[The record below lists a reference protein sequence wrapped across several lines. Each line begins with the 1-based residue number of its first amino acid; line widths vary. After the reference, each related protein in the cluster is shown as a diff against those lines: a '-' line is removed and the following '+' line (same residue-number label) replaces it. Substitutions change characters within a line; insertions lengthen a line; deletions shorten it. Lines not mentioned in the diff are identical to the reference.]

1 MAGSVFYLTFVFQL
15 KCSAVMKVSVSKSAT
30 SYTRKTLADII
41 PKMTKMR
48 KIATLL
54 LLLTLMSCGS
64 YTMSTFYV
72 KNTSNKPVS
81 FDASVMKFSQNGPYD
96 INQSFTVKP
105 NDSVL
110 ARKVSMR
117 NDVSPE
123 KWFTQ
128 FNIFP
133 TDSLEFNDPKNPQ
146 NWVKIIGKDGKPIYT
161 FNIVK

>member
-1 MAGSVFYLTFVFQL
+1 
-15 KCSAVMKVSVSKSAT
+15 MKYAT
-30 SYTRKTLADII
+30 SCSCETLADII
-41 PKMTKMR
+41 PKMTKMK
-48 KIATLL
+48 KITTFL

-72 KNTSNKPVS
+72 KNTSDKTVN

-96 INQSFTVKP
+96 VNQSFSIKP
-105 NDSVL
+105 KDSVL
-110 ARKVSMR
+110 TRKASMK
-117 NDVSPE
+117 NGVSPE

-133 TDSLEFNDPKNPQ
+133 TDGLEFNDPNNPQ
-146 NWVKIIGKDGKPIYT
+146 NWIKTIGKDGKPIYT

>member
-1 MAGSVFYLTFVFQL
+1 
-15 KCSAVMKVSVSKSAT
+15 
-30 SYTRKTLADII
+30 
-41 PKMTKMR
+41 MR
-48 KIATLL
+48 KIATFL

-133 TDSLEFNDPKNPQ
+133 TDSLEFNDQ
-146 NWVKIIGKDGKPIYT
+146 KIRKIGLKLLEKMENQFILLT
-161 FNIVK
+161 L

>member
-1 MAGSVFYLTFVFQL
+1 MQCVYL
-15 KCSAVMKVSVSKSAT
+15 
-30 SYTRKTLADII
+30 
-41 PKMTKMR
+41 
-48 KIATLL
+48 
-54 LLLTLMSCGS
+54 
-64 YTMSTFYV
+64 STF
-72 KNTSNKPVS
+72 SGHRLLS
-81 FDASVMKFSQNGPYD
+81 EAAFFDASVMKFSQSGPYD
-96 INQSFTVKP
+96 VNQSFTVKP

-146 NWVKIIGKDGKPIYT
+146 NWVKTIGKDGKPIYT

>member
-1 MAGSVFYLTFVFQL
+1 
-15 KCSAVMKVSVSKSAT
+15 MKVSASKSAT
-30 SYTRKTLADII
+30 SPSCETLADII
-41 PKMTKMR
+41 PKMTQMR
-48 KIATLL
+48 KLTTLF
-54 LLLTLMSCGS
+54 LLLTLVSCGS

-72 KNTSNKPVS
+72 KNTSDKPVS
-81 FDASVMKFSQNGPYD
+81 FDASVMKFSQSGPYD
-96 INQSFTVKP
+96 VNQSFTVKP

-146 NWVKIIGKDGKPIYT
+146 NWVKTIGKDGKPIYT

>member
-1 MAGSVFYLTFVFQL
+1 M
-15 KCSAVMKVSVSKSAT
+15 
-30 SYTRKTLADII
+30 LADII
-41 PKMTKMR
+41 PKITQMR
-48 KIATLL
+48 KLTTLF
-54 LLLTLMSCGS
+54 LLLTLVSCGS

-72 KNTSNKPVS
+72 KNTSDKTVS
-81 FDASVMKFSQNGPYD
+81 FDASVMKFSQSGPYD
-96 INQSFTVKP
+96 VNQSFTVKP

-146 NWVKIIGKDGKPIYT
+146 NWVKTIGKDGKPIYT

>member
-1 MAGSVFYLTFVFQL
+1 MLAFGSPLEISV
-15 KCSAVMKVSVSKSAT
+15 AVART
-30 SYTRKTLADII
+30 SQSPFPLADII

>member
-1 MAGSVFYLTFVFQL
+1 
-15 KCSAVMKVSVSKSAT
+15 MKK
-30 SYTRKTLADII
+30 II
-41 PKMTKMR
+41 LF
-48 KIATLL
+48 ILSL
-54 LLLTLMSCGS
+54 SLMSCGS

-96 INQSFTVKP
+96 VNQSFTIKP

-110 ARKVSMR
+110 ARKASMK

-133 TDSLEFNDPKNPQ
+133 VDGLEFNDPKNPQ
-146 NWVKIIGKDGKPIYT
+146 NWIKTSDKDGKPVYT

>member
-1 MAGSVFYLTFVFQL
+1 
-15 KCSAVMKVSVSKSAT
+15 
-30 SYTRKTLADII
+30 
-41 PKMTKMR
+41 MR
-48 KIATLL
+48 KIVTYLFF
-54 LLLTLMSCGS
+54 LTLTSCGS

-72 KNTSNKPVS
+72 KNTSNKSVS
-81 FDASVMKFSQNGPYD
+81 FDASVLKYSQMGHYN
-96 INQSFTVKP
+96 INQSFTVNP

-110 ARKVSMR
+110 VRKVSMR
-117 NDVSPE
+117 NDLSPE

-146 NWVKIIGKDGKPIYT
+146 NWVKTIGKDGKPIYT